1 MADFNLIND
10 IAAKACGIAP
20 SKTLDETFLDGMR
33 EGWNSAAAASKARGG
48 WPPPK
53 RDGWPSYDVVPAQPV
68 VLSQAQQTFIT
79 IARGAA
85 RMLSIAADDMERNS
99 MVAAERSRHQAYEL
113 VRQLGPLVLEAH
125 EELCGPATF
134 CESCGDIEELCAC
147 EGDVRW

>member
-20 SKTLDETFLDGMR
+20 RNAE
-33 EGWNSAAAASKARGG
+33 
-48 WPPPK
+48 
-53 RDGWPSYDVVPAQPV
+53 GWPSYDVVPAPKPADGYCAACDAEYGEAPSGAPCTCRAPAQPV

-85 RMLSIAADDMERNS
+85 RMLQLAAEDMERNC

-134 CESCGDIEELCAC
+134 CPDCGDIEELCQC
-147 EGDVRW
+147 DGDARF